1 MMQSGSSDVCARIYS
16 VDVLNP
22 FEPELQLINAKPVI
36 KNKLKDLIGE

>member
-1 MMQSGSSDVCARIYS
+1 MMQSGSSDGCVHIYN

-22 FEPELQLINAKPVI
+22 FEPKLQLINAKPVI